1 MKRTRDAIVE
11 LDKRYVWHPFTAMG
25 RYRASTDPIV
35 AVRAE
40 GARIFDADGR
50 SYLDANSSW
59 WCALLGHGHP
69 RIVEH
74 ELYALGET
82 GFASTGEPVDRID
95 RDKGDSTLRRLQPM
109 QQEVHE
115 AKVRIVAQRDFEAVG
130 GSGTFT
136 AADVLA
142 RHEV

>member
-1 MKRTRDAIVE
+1 MMEQCVAELKGCIGVVGKPLRGCLRAAQSMKSI
-11 LDKRYVWHPFTAMG
+11 P
-25 RYRASTDPIV
+25 
-35 AVRAE
+35 
-40 GARIFDADGR
+40 
-50 SYLDANSSW
+50 
-59 WCALLGHGHP
+59 GHP

-109 QQEVHE
+109 QQEVYE

-142 RHEV
+142 RHEI